1 MGSNF
6 YNTELSNIVL
16 MFYRNICI
24 LFVFVLIFMIGIGAR
39 DALVPKA
46 LVGPLQKSFVAAKD
60 AATAATAVAAK
71 AATATANAAKAAT
84 AATAAT
90 ATAAKGP

>member
-60 AATAATAVAAK
+60 AATAVAAK